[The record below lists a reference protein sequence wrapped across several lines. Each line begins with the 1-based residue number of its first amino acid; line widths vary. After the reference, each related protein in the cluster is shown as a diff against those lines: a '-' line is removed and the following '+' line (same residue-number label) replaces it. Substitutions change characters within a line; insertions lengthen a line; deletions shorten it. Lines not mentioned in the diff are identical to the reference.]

1 MRGDPIPKIPLEEKA
16 VQEASTH
23 ASVQQYIK
31 TAKNFKKRGIFFLFF
46 GGKNTTYAWQ
56 QRIIIVSGGSRIHG
70 QGGLTSFFL
79 L

>member
-31 TAKNFKKRGIFFLFF
+31 TAKKFKKK
-46 GGKNTTYAWQ
+46 GGGEL
-56 QRIIIVSGGSRIHG
+56 VD
-70 QGGLTSFFL
+70 
-79 L
+79 

>member
-31 TAKNFKKRGIFFLFF
+31 TAKNFKKRWIFFYFLVGKTQRTLGSNASLLLVADPGFMDK
-46 GGKNTTYAWQ
+46 GG
-56 QRIIIVSGGSRIHG
+56 
-70 QGGLTSFFL
+70 
-79 L
+79 